1 MAACLP
7 VCGFRWTGGGGGC
20 TLGGHT
26 VDHSGCRDLRL
37 WHCTYGKSLETPA
50 GRYHRRG
57 TCRLGGGQ
65 AWTRPLL
72 RNHGQPRKCCTCRH
86 RGSRKWRRWPR
97 RPAGPLR
104 HSQLAP
110 PAASST
116 RLSTTGIPWKSYPVG
131 SVVVRL
137 DVSARFKLSWT
148 VFPLSLS
155 IQVWAAVP
163 RARRSPRC
171 VPCRPV
177 VPTASQPPSLHHS
190 RPAVAW
196 TVACDLDAL
205 TV

>member
-1 MAACLP
+1 MFLQ
-7 VCGFRWTGGGGGC
+7 VRSFE
-20 TLGGHT
+20 
-26 VDHSGCRDLRL
+26 SNYRL
-37 WHCTYGKSLETPA
+37 S
-50 GRYHRRG
+50 
-57 TCRLGGGQ
+57 
-65 AWTRPLL
+65 
-72 RNHGQPRKCCTCRH
+72 
-86 RGSRKWRRWPR
+86 SR
-97 RPAGPLR
+97 AGPLR

-116 RLSTTGIPWKSYPVG
+116 RLSTTGIPWKSYPYG
-131 SVVVRL
+131 SDVVRL
-137 DVSARFKLSWT
+137 DVSARFKLCWT

-196 TVACDLDAL
+196 TVACDLDTHRLRLERCERCPWRIDTERKRPKA
-205 TV
+205 TACSR